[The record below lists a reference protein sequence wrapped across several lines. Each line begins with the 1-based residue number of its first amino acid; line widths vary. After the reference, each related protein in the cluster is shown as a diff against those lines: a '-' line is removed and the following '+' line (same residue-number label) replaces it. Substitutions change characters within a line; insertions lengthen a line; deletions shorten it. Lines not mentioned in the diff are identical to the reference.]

1 MWKLFSRRKKRAPA
15 DESVAELRDKFHL
28 ETHGYHGFPLGPSSM
43 TFDPYRRLLYIGTNS
58 GEIRMVGTPGVR
70 LSGNLDDMGK
80 INQILPFTS
89 EPALITVCGGNMMYR
104 WCLEQGERQDA
115 PELVLD
121 RSYKFQGGLNH
132 LSMDTQ
138 FDGMSPEVL
147 SWSRARAV
155 LGYKGK
161 DIPGE
166 VRTLDI
172 SPRNPKQLLIGYE
185 HGYFEL
191 WDALT
196 WKPLLI
202 LGPFRDSGDT
212 LAVAWNGDGER
223 FVSSHQDGTI
233 AYWNLDS
240 PEGPVSTRRLHDGR
254 CQDIVRILWPRDNML
269 VMSGGASL
277 DKIDG
282 DSVTVAVDD
291 ELYTMQLTS
300 PVRGMHVLEDVHT
313 DRDSGIVNSGSDC
326 VTTTTMRDILV
337 LLLEQEILFIELSPP
352 EFPLVPPPYLISP
365 HNSPM
370 KLVTLSSRVSRE
382 VWQSL
387 SQIGRVQRE
396 TVYRASTKKWP
407 VNGGK
412 LRSRAHD
419 RRDVLLTGHED
430 GTVKFWD
437 ISNPNMNLLYTVN
450 CSMFFSSEDALNTD
464 FFTEDSTERTDPTNI
479 KQMGFWDPRSDDDQL
494 TVTSLDF
501 QEELLAVGLHGG
513 ATLIFSLS
521 SQSSVIDMKLVRVSI
536 MRDDPRQR
544 SRNWQAPLTLRTGGV
559 ECPPG
564 YHPSHC
570 IHLFPN
576 VSTTTLAIAKDQ
588 RLIAVG
594 CVYGFTVVDFLKGDI
609 IHIQSTFDSSSPDPT
624 QMSRMQSI
632 RRSFRQ
638 SLKRLNVR
646 HSMRGAQ
653 STQRSYR
660 PSNFVRSGS
669 ARPSVAKSRRG
680 GGGGAGTMTPPPK
693 RDFVKT
699 MAFTAPCHLAGH
711 SSWYGLLV
719 GTNCGRLLTYTID
732 MPAPKHREA
741 RSPIV
746 MPVEHNFNVKKDET
760 VLFAGVIDAQSY
772 LLDVNDEGSFRSARG
787 TQYLTVCTEEGIKS
801 ALLIMDSE
809 GYISVYT
816 LPDLKL
822 ICRDDCVDATD
833 AVGQR
838 NFACSSVG
846 VILHQRSPSEFA
858 RESLTEEGRLEVGF
872 SVPLKTVT
880 PLVLTPQTPK
890 HELVD
895 QLPTPLDIK
904 VSTAFL

>member
-70 LSGNLDDMGK
+70 LSGNLEDIGK
-80 INQILPFTS
+80 INQILPFAS
-89 EPALITVCGGNMMYR
+89 EPALITVCGGNMMHR
-104 WCLEQGERQDA
+104 WCLEQGEGQDA

-121 RSYKFQGGLNH
+121 RSYKFQGGLAKTITVCCLPPH
-132 LSMDTQ
+132 CDCLLVGTLGGITYPMDTQ

-147 SWSRARAV
+147 SWSRARAT

-172 SPRNPKQLLIGYE
+172 SPSNPKQLLIGYE

-191 WDALT
+191 WDSLT

-202 LGPFRDSGDT
+202 LGPFRDSGDI

-240 PEGPVSTRRLHDGR
+240 PEGPVSTRKLHEGR
-254 CQDIVRILWPRDNML
+254 CQDIMRILWPRDNML

-313 DRDSGIVNSGSDC
+313 DRDSGIVNSGSDG
-326 VTTTTMRDILV
+326 VATTTMRDILV

-352 EFPLVPPPYLISP
+352 EFPLVPPPYLFSP
-365 HNSPM
+365 HNSPI
-370 KLVTLSSRVSRE
+370 KLVTMSSGVGRE

-396 TVYRASTKKWP
+396 TVYRASIKKWP

-412 LRSRAHD
+412 LRSRPHD

-430 GTVKFWD
+430 GIVKFWD

-450 CSMFFSSEDALNTD
+450 CSMFFASEDALNTE
-464 FFTEDSTERTDPTNI
+464 FFTEDSGERSDPHNI

-494 TVTSLDF
+494 AVTSLDF

-521 SQSSVIDMKLVRVSI
+521 SQSSVVDMKLVRVSI

-564 YHPSHC
+564 YHPFHC

-609 IHIQSTFDSSSPDPT
+609 IHIQSTFDSSGPDPT

-693 RDFVKT
+693 RDLVKT

-711 SSWYGLLV
+711 SSSYYGLLV

-760 VLFAGVIDAQSY
+760 VLFAGVVDAQSY

-787 TQYLTVCTEEGIKS
+787 TQYLTICTEEGIK
-801 ALLIMDSE
+801 
-809 GYISVYT
+809 
-816 LPDLKL
+816 
-822 ICRDDCVDATD
+822 
-833 AVGQR
+833 VGGSCDR
-838 NFACSSVG
+838 H
-846 VILHQRSPSEFA
+846 VI
-858 RESLTEEGRLEVGF
+858 VM
-872 SVPLKTVT
+872 
-880 PLVLTPQTPK
+880 
-890 HELVD
+890 
-895 QLPTPLDIK
+895 
-904 VSTAFL
+904 